1 MTIGFIGLGAMGLP
15 MARRLAAAGHPV
27 RAFDADPQRLAAC
40 TSGGLLAS
48 TNLDELTRNSTT
60 VISCLPSRQ
69 AVESVY
75 FSDTGV
81 LQALA
86 PTSLVLE
93 CSTIGQVL
101 AVRLADAVQARG
113 ADFLDVPLFGAQARA
128 ESGSLFMLAGGSDRA
143 FERARPL
150 LQALAN
156 DWMHFGPAG
165 SANAAKTAQNG
176 LGLVQAFAIAIALAS
191 VENAGVDPARFVE
204 ATQRAEGMAAS
215 PLLAYLAPRM
225 LGEELPDHPAL
236 AHIMLK
242 DITMALEMAQH
253 AGVDQALL
261 LAAQATIA
269 AIQHGV
275 GSVDGFQALGRI
287 ARTRIR

>member
-15 MARRLAAAGHPV
+15 MARRLAAAGNLV
-27 RAFDADPQRLAAC
+27 RAFDADPQRLRAAC
-40 TSGGLLAS
+40 TSGGLQACN
-48 TNLDELTRNSTT
+48 NLDELTRNSTT
-60 VISCLPSRQ
+60 VISCLPSRE

-75 FSDTGV
+75 FSATGV

-93 CSTIGQVL
+93 CSTIGQAS
-101 AVRLADAVQARG
+101 AVRLADAVQARS

-128 ESGSLFMLAGGSDRA
+128 ETGSLFMLAGGSDHA
-143 FERARPL
+143 FERALPL
-150 LQALAN
+150 LRVLAS

-176 LGLVQAFAIAIALAS
+176 LGLVQACAIAIALAS
-191 VENAGVDPARFVE
+191 VEKAGIDPARFVE
-204 ATQRAEGMAAS
+204 ATQRAQGMAAS

-225 LGEELPDHPAL
+225 LGDALPEHPAL

-253 AGVDQALL
+253 AGVDPAML
-261 LAAQATIA
+261 LAAQATIT
-269 AIQHGV
+269 AIQRGV

-287 ARTRIR
+287 ARTRI